1 MVTVTVWWFVACLIH
16 HSFLNPS
23 ETIIS
28 EKYAQQISEMHWKLH
43 LQQLALIN
51 RKDPILLHNAW
62 PHVTQPTLQKLNELG
77 YDVLPHLQH
86 SSNLSTTDYHFF
98 KHIDF
103 LQGKCFHN
111 QQETENVSKCS
122 SNPKAWIFMLLNK
135 VNLFHK
141 GKNVLTVKVAI
152 LINKGVFE
160 PSYVI

>member
-1 MVTVTVWWFVACLIH
+1 MIH
-16 HSFLNPS
+16 YSSLNPS
-23 ETIIS
+23 KTITS
-28 EKYAQQISEMHWKLH
+28 EKYAQQMEEMHWKLQH
-43 LQQLALIN
+43 LQLALIN

-111 QQETENVSKCS
+111 QQNAENAFWGLAKSRSMNFYAVGK
-122 SNPKAWIFMLLNK
+122 NK
-135 VNLFHK
+135 LID
-141 GKNVLTVKVAI
+141 KNVLIVMIPV
-152 LINKGVFE
+152 LINKDMFE
-160 PSYVI
+160 CSYNDLKSSPKP